1 VSGTEPVD
9 VVLRPAQDAD
19 ADAVADV
26 MLAARDACVAAGTM
40 PPSVHPASD
49 LPRHVRQGLL
59 GRLEVWVAHEPD
71 GPVVA
76 VMALDDTWLDDL
88 YVAPRRAGR
97 GIGSALLDL
106 AKALRPGGFGL
117 WVFEMNGP
125 ARRFYERHGLVPV
138 ERTDGSGNEERAPDV
153 RYAWRPDGAVSVP
166 RATVLLT

>member
-1 VSGTEPVD
+1 
-9 VVLRPAQDAD
+9 
-19 ADAVADV
+19 
-26 MLAARDACVAAGTM
+26 
-40 PPSVHPASD
+40 
-49 LPRHVRQGLL
+49 
-59 GRLEVWVAHEPD
+59 
-71 GPVVA
+71 
-76 VMALDDTWLDDL
+76 MALDDTWLDDL